1 MVRGTIEY
9 GDHIEEVSSP
19 LVDYQVS
26 KKNPMQQ
33 LPHAKGSSFAPT
45 WIPPDYL
52 DTAIQL
58 QKKLDY
64 HQGLKLTSNKVGF
77 HCFV

>member
-9 GDHIEEVSSP
+9 GEHIEEVSSP

-33 LPHAKGSSFAPT
+33 LPHAKGYSFAPT
-45 WIPPDYL
+45 WIPPDFL
-52 DTAIQL
+52 DTTIQL
-58 QKKLDY
+58 QKNRITTRD
-64 HQGLKLTSNKVGF
+64 
-77 HCFV
+77 

>member
-26 KKNPMQQ
+26 KKKSHAATPPRQRFLICTNMDPTR
-33 LPHAKGSSFAPT
+33 LP
-45 WIPPDYL
+45 
-52 DTAIQL
+52 
-58 QKKLDY
+58 
-64 HQGLKLTSNKVGF
+64 
-77 HCFV
+77 